1 MIIFEGD
8 KFIFLSWSAGG
19 KMKSERER
27 EAEFPGGVFYFRIYA
42 EGGWASVPVDTSAQP
57 TSPCI
62 FLVFTDRYGHSSR

>member
-27 EAEFPGGVFYFRIYA
+27 EADFPGGSSTSFRIYA
-42 EGGWASVPVDTSAQP
+42 EGG
-57 TSPCI
+57 
-62 FLVFTDRYGHSSR
+62 